1 MAKRKFKCDIL
12 SVSSIRNLQK
22 ELEKYSDSL
31 TYKAQRLA
39 ETLAERGVEKARVH
53 VADLDAIFTGEL
65 LESIHSEYVSSK
77 NGGAIFA
84 IVADNE
90 HACFVEFGTG
100 QRGMDVPYP
109 NKLPEGVS
117 WKYASGKT
125 IRKNSLTGRYYWF
138 YPVSTGD
145 NEEDKVWYYTEGMQS
160 RPFMYETSLDLY
172 KIVEKTAKEIFGK

>member
-22 ELEKYSDSL
+22 KLEKYSDSL

-65 LESIHSEYVSSK
+65 IESIHSEYVSSK

-84 IVADNE
+84 IVADSD
-90 HACFVEFGTG
+90 HAIYVEMGTG
-100 QRGMDVPYP
+100 MIGAEKPYHG
-109 NKLPEGVS
+109 KLPVMYAQG
-117 WKYASGKT
+117 KYGKANFE
-125 IRKNSLTGRYYWF
+125 KTGKYYWF
-138 YPVSTGD
+138 YQGD
-145 NEEDKVWYYTEGMQS
+145 DGNWYYTEGMPS